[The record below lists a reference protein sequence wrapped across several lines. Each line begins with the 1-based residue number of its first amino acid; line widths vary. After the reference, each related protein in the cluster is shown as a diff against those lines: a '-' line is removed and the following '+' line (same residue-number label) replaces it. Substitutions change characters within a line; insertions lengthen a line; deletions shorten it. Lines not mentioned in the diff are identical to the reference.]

1 MWRALSPRAHAHHLK
16 SKKKLS
22 HETPAPSQTLNLSTR
37 HARKKRITCNST
49 GGSASGKE
57 GLHGEGGGSNSISL
71 ARGQGRWGC
80 NAHGDLDRLGN
91 CGFDREEEEV
101 RKSRL

>member
-57 GLHGEGGGSNSISL
+57 GLHGEGGGPTPSLLRGVRGGGDATLMGIST
-71 ARGQGRWGC
+71 GWGI
-80 NAHGDLDRLGN
+80 AGSTER
-91 CGFDREEEEV
+91 R
-101 RKSRL
+101 RR